1 MTRPGLKE
9 RFRLTLKVGSA
20 LRLVWRSARGWTIV
34 SLILLVIMAVLP
46 LVGLWAMKQVVDAVT
61 IADVVE
67 PVRRVLVWVGILTL
81 VGFLTSVGR
90 SLTRLANEAQ
100 GHLVTDHMLHVLHS
114 KALEV
119 DLGYYENPAY
129 FDTLHRAQQEAPFR
143 PTRIV
148 NNLSQVG
155 QSAVTS
161 VGVVLLLVTVH
172 WILAV
177 LLILAV
183 IPGLLVRQRH
193 ADKLFH
199 WHRQRVESERRA
211 LYLDRLLMGAEHA
224 RELRIFG
231 LGAEL
236 SRRFKELRDQVR
248 GERISLA
255 VQKSTAD
262 LWTQLAGAAVLLGS
276 LGYIGY
282 RTAQGFLSAGDL
294 VMYFGAV
301 QKGQALL
308 QSLFGGIGSLYE
320 DNLFLTTLDDFLS
333 LEPTVAA
340 PPHPA
345 TVPTSPQSGFELKD
359 VSFSYPGSSRALID
373 NVSLTIGTGE
383 MVALVGANGSGK
395 TTLVKLLCRLYDPDK
410 GSATLDGVDL
420 RQFDPVAYRRHL
432 AVVFQDFARY
442 QMTVSENIWFGDVE
456 KEANDQRLAEAI
468 RNAGAE
474 ELIASLPE
482 GTDTLLGKWFA
493 GGEELSLGEWQ
504 KLALARAFFSD
515 SQLLILD
522 EPTSSLDAQAEAEV
536 FDSLRGLTRDRSVL
550 VISHRFSTVR
560 MADRICV
567 LENGRITETG
577 PHDQLLAARGTYA
590 RLFELQASMYG
601 ETPAASEAT

>member
-1 MTRPGLKE
+1 M
-9 RFRLTLKVGSA
+9 TLKVGSA
-20 LRLVWRSARGWTIV
+20 LKLVWRSARGWTIV

-46 LVGLWAMKQVVDAVT
+46 LVGLWAMKQVVDTVT
-61 IADVVE
+61 VADVSD
-67 PVRRVLVWVGILTL
+67 PVRGVLIWVGILTL

-90 SLTRLANEAQ
+90 SLTGLATEAQ
-100 GHLVTDHMLHVLHS
+100 GHLVTDHMLQVLHS

-119 DLGYYENPAY
+119 DLEYYENPAY

-148 NNLSQVG
+148 GNLSRVG

-161 VGVVLLLVTVH
+161 VGVVVLLMTVH
-172 WILAV
+172 WVLAALLALAV
-177 LLILAV
+177 L
-183 IPGLLVRQRH
+183 PGLVVRQRY
-193 ADKLFH
+193 ADKLFR
-199 WHRQRVESERRA
+199 WHRQRVETERRA

-236 SRRFKELRDQVR
+236 SRRFKQLRDEIR

-255 VQKSTAD
+255 VRKSTAD
-262 LWTQLAGAAVLLGS
+262 LWTQFAGAAVLLGS
-276 LGYIGY
+276 LGFIGY

-308 QSLFGGIGSLYE
+308 QSLFGGIGALYE

-340 PPHPA
+340 PANPA
-345 TVPTSPQSGFELKD
+345 AVPVSIQSGFVLKN
-359 VSFSYPGSSRALID
+359 VSFSYPGSSRATID
-373 NVSLTIGTGE
+373 DVSLTIGAGE

-395 TTLVKLLCRLYDPDK
+395 TTLVKLLCRLYDPDD
-410 GSATLDGVDL
+410 GIVSLDGVDI
-420 RQFDPVAYRRHL
+420 RRFDPVSYRRQL
-432 AVVFQDFARY
+432 AVVFQDFSRY
-442 QMTVSENIWFGDVE
+442 QMTVGENIWFGDVD
-456 KEANDQRLAEAI
+456 KEADDRRLADAL
-468 RNAGAE
+468 RAAGAE
-474 ELIASLPE
+474 ELVAGLPQGVE
-482 GTDTLLGKWFA
+482 TLLGKWFA

-536 FDSLRGLTRDRSVL
+536 FASLRGLTRDRSVL

-567 LENGRITETG
+567 LEHGRITESG
-577 PHDQLLAARGTYA
+577 PHDQLMAARGTYA

-601 ETPAASEAT
+601 QVSAASEAT